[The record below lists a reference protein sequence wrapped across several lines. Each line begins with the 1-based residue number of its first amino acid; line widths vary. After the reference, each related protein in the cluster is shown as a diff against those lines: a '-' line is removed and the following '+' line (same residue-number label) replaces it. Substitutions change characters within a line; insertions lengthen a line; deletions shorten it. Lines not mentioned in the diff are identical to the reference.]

1 MCQIP
6 SRKIWMRNEDCKW
19 YKWKVKPEMILSW
32 RFNQKERERE
42 RDLKYY
48 SPCTSRST
56 MASGMWR
63 SLTRQMYSVV
73 SLARA
78 GANCSPKL
86 SDKSWICNGWMRMW
100 KSGQICG
107 LIIITTFYSYLSA
120 VCIPIAGTVL
130 CPGLAWPGPS
140 LIYFGLPSVS
150 ITNKFATTCAKQVQ
164 SNWDKRQWEG
174 NNSTQKERGRK
185 RGGPATLTVADNN
198 VDNTSFYFRLHKLF
212 NTKDK

>member
-1 MCQIP
+1 
-6 SRKIWMRNEDCKW
+6 
-19 YKWKVKPEMILSW
+19 
-32 RFNQKERERE
+32 
-42 RDLKYY
+42 
-48 SPCTSRST
+48 

-73 SLARA
+73 SLAKA

-86 SDKSWICNGWMRMW
+86 SDKSWIWNGNGNECGNGIRQVNFGHNYYIVLLV
-100 KSGQICG
+100 SPTVPHTICRHC
-107 LIIITTFYSYLSA
+107 A
-120 VCIPIAGTVL
+120 
-130 CPGLAWPGPS
+130 LAWS

-164 SNWDKRQWEG
+164 SNWAKRQWEG
-174 NNSTQKERGRK
+174 TQMDTQTNGRGRGCS
-185 RGGPATLTVADNN
+185 REREGGGGREVATLTVADNN